1 MMDIREAAEADI
13 PAVVAMLADDHLGQQ
28 RETPG
33 DPAYL
38 RAFRA
43 VGMQAGNHLF
53 VGVKDGAVAACAQL
67 IFQPGLSRT
76 GTTRATIEGV
86 RVASALRRRGLGEQ
100 IIRFCIERAREG
112 GAGLVQ
118 LTSDASR
125 TDAHRFYRRLGFDV
139 TSVGMKLTLR

>member
-1 MMDIREAAEADI
+1 MEIRDATEADV
-13 PAVVAMLADDHLGQQ
+13 PAIVLMLADDHLGRQ
-28 RETPG
+28 REAPG

-43 VGMQAGNHLF
+43 MAAQNGNHLF
-53 VGVKDGAVAACAQL
+53 VGVLDGTVAACAQL

-86 RVASALRRRGLGEQ
+86 RVASALRNRGLGGQ

-118 LTSDASR
+118 LTSDVSR
-125 TDAHRFYRRLGFDV
+125 TDAHRFYGRLGFGV
-139 TSVGMKLTLR
+139 TSVGMKLTLT

>member
-1 MMDIREAAEADI
+1 MLIREAEESDL
-13 PAVVAMLADDHLGQQ
+13 PAVVAMLADDHLGRL
-28 RETPG
+28 REIPG

-43 VGMQAGNHLF
+43 MRAQAGNHLF
-53 VGVKDGAVAACAQL
+53 VATLDGAVVACAQL

-86 RVASALRRRGLGEQ
+86 RVASRVRRQGYGEQ
-100 IIRFCIERAREG
+100 MVRHCVAHARAG

-118 LTSDASR
+118 LTSDVSR
-125 TDAHRFYRRLGFDV
+125 IDAHRFYERLGFVV
-139 TSVGMKLTLR
+139 TSVGMKLMLA